1 MAGMRFSAMKSAI
14 SFRLLNIKVSDA
26 SKTASGRVSFTLVSA
41 FSMSAAPWISTTSI
55 LTPRFTRGLQI
66 ELVQRIGGICK
77 DRDPR
82 QMRNSLLE
90 QFETF
95 AFQFDV
101 QRYESREVCIGS
113 GKIRNKADIHNIAR
127 RADQNRN
134 RRGGALGGECS
145 RAAPGDQDVH
155 RHRHE
160 LSSKFGKTIIT

>member
-1 MAGMRFSAMKSAI
+1 MR
-14 SFRLLNIKVSDA
+14 D
-26 SKTASGRVSFTLVSA
+26 
-41 FSMSAAPWISTTSI
+41 
-55 LTPRFTRGLQI
+55 
-66 ELVQRIGGICK
+66 
-77 DRDPR
+77 
-82 QMRNSLLE
+82 SLLE

-145 RAAPGDQDVH
+145 RAAQATRTSTGI
-155 RHRHE
+155 E
-160 LSSKFGKTIIT
+160 TSSAANSGKRSSRPSAYRYSMKMFLPSTHPSACNFSRNRWTGGSG